1 LRKLS
6 AEMKLPKTKGKKLR
20 KLLKSVEAMLK
31 AASRAIDEAKK
42 LDKESKYYY
51 MGKESALME
60 IEEHIRKLIDSDK

>member
-1 LRKLS
+1 
-6 AEMKLPKTKGKKLR
+6 MKLPKTKGKKLR

>member
-1 LRKLS
+1 
-6 AEMKLPKTKGKKLR
+6 
-20 KLLKSVEAMLK
+20 MLK